1 MSDPVDTE
9 KKTEEI
15 KDDEVV
21 NMEEVRIS
29 TLTSDEEKPD
39 TNIPMEIEVVNNVSC
54 MESINTL
61 MEDQDFK
68 QKMNVAITLI
78 LEIYRVLMGAFL
90 TLFVPQNCDDNICS
104 QSENYSRG
112 DELSKTGFSMNCITM
127 FSFLVLY
134 YIEVK
139 RENKLI
145 TYLEVNRF
153 EPRDNESVE
162 QALLKLEDNK
172 KEEIWKYDGY
182 YQKMGFI
189 SLGIFLLNTIISS
202 VVIYTHYLDNT
213 TVTVYLTNVLF
224 LGFKVS
230 DVFSTVNT
238 KKNIFFS
245 AYLKRKIQF
254 NDVDPDK
261 KIKDYVEA

>member
-9 KKTEEI
+9 KKTVDILDVEVKHKEE
-15 KDDEVV
+15 D
-21 NMEEVRIS
+21 RIS
-29 TLTSDEEKPD
+29 PITTDEEKQD
-39 TNIPMEIEVVNNVSC
+39 TNIPMQLEVVNNVSC
-54 MESINTL
+54 MEYINTL

-90 TLFVPQNCDDNICS
+90 TLFVPQECNDHICS
-104 QSENYSRG
+104 QSENYNRS
-112 DELSKTGFSMNCITM
+112 DELSKTGFIMNCITM
-127 FSFLVLY
+127 FSFLILY

-162 QALLKLEDNK
+162 KALLKLEDSK
-172 KEEIWKYDGY
+172 KETIWKYDGY
-182 YQKMGFI
+182 YQKMGFV
-189 SLGIFLLNTIISS
+189 SLGMFLLNTIVSS
-202 VVIYTHYLDNT
+202 IVIYTHYLDNT
-213 TVTVYLTNVLF
+213 TLTVYLTNVLF
-224 LGFKVS
+224 LGFKVT
-230 DVFSTVNT
+230 DVFTTVNT

-261 KIKDYVEA
+261 KIKNYAEI

>member
-1 MSDPVDTE
+1 MSDPAITE
-9 KKTEEI
+9 NTTLEI
-15 KDDEVV
+15 KHDE
-21 NMEEVRIS
+21 EEVLKETSIDVITTVEEVKYEGLMERI
-29 TLTSDEEKPD
+29 
-39 TNIPMEIEVVNNVSC
+39 NI
-54 MESINTL
+54 L

-68 QKMNVAITLI
+68 QKMNVVITLV

-90 TLFVPQNCDDNICS
+90 ILFVPQNCNDNICS
-104 QSENYSRG
+104 QSDNYNRN
-112 DELSKTGFSMNCITM
+112 DTLSKTGFSINCITM
-127 FSFLVLY
+127 FSFLFLY
-134 YIEVK
+134 YVEVK

-162 QALLKLEDNK
+162 QALLKLEDSK
-172 KEEIWKYDGY
+172 KESIWKYDGY
-182 YQKMGFI
+182 YQKMGFV
-189 SLGIFLLNTIISS
+189 SLGMFLLNTIVSS
-202 VVIYTHYLDNT
+202 IVVYTHYLDNS

-245 AYLKRKIQF
+245 AYLKRKVQF

>member
-1 MSDPVDTE
+1 MSDPAITE
-9 KKTEEI
+9 NTTLEI
-15 KDDEVV
+15 KHDE
-21 NMEEVRIS
+21 EEVLKETSIDVITTVEEVKYEGLMERI
-29 TLTSDEEKPD
+29 
-39 TNIPMEIEVVNNVSC
+39 NI
-54 MESINTL
+54 L

-68 QKMNVAITLI
+68 QKMNVVITLV

-90 TLFVPQNCDDNICS
+90 ILFVPQNCNDNICS
-104 QSENYSRG
+104 QSDNYNRN
-112 DELSKTGFSMNCITM
+112 DTLSKTGFSLNCITM
-127 FSFLVLY
+127 FSFLFLY

-162 QALLKLEDNK
+162 QALLKLEDSK
-172 KEEIWKYDGY
+172 KESIWKYDGY
-182 YQKMGFI
+182 YQKMGFV
-189 SLGIFLLNTIISS
+189 SLGMFLLNTTVSS
-202 VVIYTHYLDNT
+202 IVVYTHYLDNS

-245 AYLKRKIQF
+245 AYLKRKVQF

>member
-1 MSDPVDTE
+1 MSDPVITE
-9 KKTEEI
+9 NTTLEI
-15 KDDEVV
+15 KHDE
-21 NMEEVRIS
+21 EEVLKETSIDVITTVEEVKYEGLMERI
-29 TLTSDEEKPD
+29 
-39 TNIPMEIEVVNNVSC
+39 NI
-54 MESINTL
+54 L

-68 QKMNVAITLI
+68 QKMNVVITLV

-90 TLFVPQNCDDNICS
+90 ILFVPQNCNDNICS
-104 QSENYSRG
+104 QSDNYNRN
-112 DELSKTGFSMNCITM
+112 DTLSKTGFSLNCITM
-127 FSFLVLY
+127 FSFLFLY

-162 QALLKLEDNK
+162 QALLKLEDSK
-172 KEEIWKYDGY
+172 KESIWKYDGY
-182 YQKMGFI
+182 YQKMGFV
-189 SLGIFLLNTIISS
+189 SLGMFLLNTTVSS
-202 VVIYTHYLDNT
+202 IVVYTHYLDNS

-245 AYLKRKIQF
+245 AYLKRKVQF

>member
-1 MSDPVDTE
+1 MSDPAITE
-9 KKTEEI
+9 NTTLEI
-15 KDDEVV
+15 KHDE
-21 NMEEVRIS
+21 EEVLKETSIDVITTVEEVKYEGLMERI
-29 TLTSDEEKPD
+29 
-39 TNIPMEIEVVNNVSC
+39 NI
-54 MESINTL
+54 L

-68 QKMNVAITLI
+68 QKMNVVITLV

-90 TLFVPQNCDDNICS
+90 ILFVPQNCNDNICS
-104 QSENYSRG
+104 QSDNYNRN
-112 DELSKTGFSMNCITM
+112 DTLSKTGFSINCITM
-127 FSFLVLY
+127 FSFLFLY

-162 QALLKLEDNK
+162 QALLKLEDSK
-172 KEEIWKYDGY
+172 KESIWKYDGY
-182 YQKMGFI
+182 YQKMGFV
-189 SLGIFLLNTIISS
+189 SLGMFLLNTTVSS
-202 VVIYTHYLDNT
+202 IVVYTHYLDNS

-245 AYLKRKIQF
+245 AYLKRKVQF

>member
-1 MSDPVDTE
+1 MSDPVITE
-9 KKTEEI
+9 NTTLEI
-15 KDDEVV
+15 KHDE
-21 NMEEVRIS
+21 EEVLKEISIDVITTVEEVKYEGLMERI
-29 TLTSDEEKPD
+29 
-39 TNIPMEIEVVNNVSC
+39 NI
-54 MESINTL
+54 L

-68 QKMNVAITLI
+68 QKMNVVITLV

-90 TLFVPQNCDDNICS
+90 ILFVPQNCNDNICS
-104 QSENYSRG
+104 QSDNYNRN
-112 DELSKTGFSMNCITM
+112 DTLSKTGFSLNCITM
-127 FSFLVLY
+127 FSFFILY
-134 YIEVK
+134 FIEVK

-162 QALLKLEDNK
+162 QALLKLEDSK
-172 KEEIWKYDGY
+172 KESIWKYDGY
-182 YQKMGFI
+182 YQKMGFV
-189 SLGIFLLNTIISS
+189 SLGMFLLNTTVSS
-202 VVIYTHYLDNT
+202 IVVYTHYLDNS

-245 AYLKRKIQF
+245 AYLKRKVQF

-261 KIKDYVEA
+261 KIKDLVEA

>member
-1 MSDPVDTE
+1 MSNPVDTE
-9 KKTEEI
+9 NTTLEIKHDEEEI
-15 KDDEVV
+15 LKETSIDVV
-21 NMEEVRIS
+21 TTDEEVI
-29 TLTSDEEKPD
+29 
-39 TNIPMEIEVVNNVSC
+39 NNGF
-54 MESINTL
+54 MDKINAL

-68 QKMNVAITLI
+68 QKMNVAITLV

-90 TLFVPQNCDDNICS
+90 TLFVPQECNDHICS
-104 QSENYSRG
+104 QTENYSRS
-112 DELSKTGFSMNCITM
+112 DDLSRAGFSINAITM
-127 FSFLVLY
+127 FSFLILY

-162 QALLKLEDNK
+162 TALLKLDTSK
-172 KEEIWKYDGY
+172 KESIWKFDGY

-189 SLGIFLLNTIISS
+189 SLAMFIVNTAISS
-202 VVIYTHYLDNT
+202 AVIYSHYLDNT

-230 DVFSTVNT
+230 DVFTIVNT

-245 AYLKRKIQF
+245 AYLKNKVQF

-261 KIKDYVEA
+261 KIQDYVDA